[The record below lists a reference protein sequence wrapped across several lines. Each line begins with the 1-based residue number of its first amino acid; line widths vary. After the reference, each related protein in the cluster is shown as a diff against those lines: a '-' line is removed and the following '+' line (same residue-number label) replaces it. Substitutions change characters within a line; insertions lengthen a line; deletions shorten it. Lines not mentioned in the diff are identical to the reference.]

1 MTAAPAIRMIN
12 AHAEGELGY
21 VAIDGVPEIPGRT
34 IADRLDWLNSDAG
47 IPLRRHLMLAP
58 RANPACSVNLL
69 VDPVDPAAAAA
80 FVILQ
85 PNAAHASSGSNSI
98 CVTTALLESAH
109 DVARRCALAP
119 PRDPSL
125 HAKRRDVLAGK
136 RALA

>member
-69 VDPVDPAAAAA
+69 V
-80 FVILQ
+80 
-85 PNAAHASSGSNSI
+85 
-98 CVTTALLESAH
+98 CLLYTS
-109 DVARRCALAP
+109 P
-119 PRDPSL
+119 SPRDQRGSRMPSS
-125 HAKRRDVLAGK
+125 A
-136 RALA
+136 